1 MPKISIIIASYNYD
15 KYISQTIDSVLQQ
28 TFEDWELIIVDD
40 GSSDNS
46 IEIIENY
53 VQNDDRIKLI
63 IHENHSNKGLIATLQ
78 KGIDFTNGDYVVFL
92 ESDDYIRND
101 YLDKKIKIFNQN
113 SSIGLVYNGIK
124 TFGCELP
131 KKYKNWLI
139 RINNYW
145 ARHNYP
151 HNIHQMFALENYI
164 PTFSCVMLRKNL
176 LKNLDWEATQ
186 PAWIDL
192 WLWIQISK
200 KSDFYYLEEGL
211 TFWRIHKDSYLNN
224 AKLANPV
231 LGYLFYKNILFNKMI
246 DIKRIDYKLKF
257 LYSKT
262 VRLIYYK
269 LLTFIKQK

>member
-1 MPKISIIIASYNYD
+1 MPKISIITASYNYD

-28 TFEDWELIIVDD
+28 TIEDWELIIVDD

-46 IEIIENY
+46 IKIIKDY

-63 IHENHSNKGLIATLQ
+63 IHENHDNKGLIATLQ
-78 KGIDFTNGDYVVFL
+78 KGIDIANGDYVVFL

-101 YLDKKIKIFNQN
+101 YLDKKLKIFQQN
-113 SSIGLVYNGIK
+113 ASVGLVYNGIK

-131 KKYKNWLI
+131 KKYANWLT
-139 RINNYW
+139 RIGNYW
-145 ARHNYP
+145 AKHDYP
-151 HNIHQMFALENYI
+151 HNIHQMFAFENYI
-164 PTFSCVMLRKNL
+164 PTFSCVMLRKEL
-176 LKNLDWEATQ
+176 LDNLDWSAPQ

-192 WLWIQISK
+192 WLWIQVSK
-200 KSDFYYLEEGL
+200 KCNFYYISENL

-224 AKLANPV
+224 AKLTNPV

-246 DIKRIDYKLKF
+246 EVKRIDYKLKF
-257 LYSKT
+257 IYSKF

-269 LLTFIKQK
+269 WLTIIK